1 MPKRSKEKD
10 FLINILIYGIGNIGS
25 KAIAFLLVPFYTYYI
40 TPEDFGTYDIYLG
53 FIFLLIPI
61 LTFDFRD
68 GVFRLLLETRNT
80 RKRTEIITNAY
91 RIIFRNLLIS
101 ILLAC
106 VVYLFYPF
114 QYFPEV
120 IGMLLVVSVNEVHVQ
135 IYRGLDRN
143 RYYVYTGIF
152 STLLTGLFS
161 ILLVAVLHWGVHG
174 IFWSFIISRVA
185 VLMGLEYKMPV
196 FRRYII
202 PKVKAPL
209 VRRELLSYSL
219 PLLPSVVCWWILS
232 FAGRLVVLHFLGSE
246 ANGIYAVASKLA
258 IILGTLALVIYQAW
272 QDTAIKQYHTPD
284 RDVFFSQIFN
294 NYIFYLAVVLVLSS
308 LGLKIFFS
316 WLIALQYADSFYY
329 IYPCF
334 LAEFFYAMAAFFDLG
349 YQCSKQ
355 TRRILPSIYVMTAL
369 NILLNIL
376 LVPRWELVGVVIA
389 SLVSYGLLFVY
400 RAYDTRRY
408 FHIVWKPS
416 AYLAFVILLVG
427 GGIYYCISSPW
438 LLWLFVCGFGV
449 VSFFYL
455 PEKIR
460 TRIKSTLGYE
470 KK

>member
-174 IFWSFIISRVA
+174 IFWSFII
-185 VLMGLEYKMPV
+185 
-196 FRRYII
+196 
-202 PKVKAPL
+202 APL

-272 QDTAIKQYHTPD
+272 QETAIKQYGSQD
-284 RDVFFSQIFN
+284 KNSFFSSVLYAQMYVFSAFVILVIFAIKW
-294 NYIFYLAVVLVLSS
+294 NYGWLVDENFQASAQYLFPMGISV
-308 LGLKIFFS
+308 IFFS
-316 WLIALQYADSFYY
+316 LTS
-329 IYPCF
+329 
-334 LAEFFYAMAAFFDLG
+334 FFDMG
-349 YQCSKQ
+349 YQCSKE
-355 TRRILPSIYVMTAL
+355 TARNLPGVILATAL
-369 NILLNIL
+369 NLLLNFLLIQRWAIWGIVASSIL
-376 LVPRWELVGVVIA
+376 TYLFLFLYRMVDSRRFFRVRIPYAGMIPLGGCLVAGIIYYGVSSIYLQILYVIFHQRPMNF
-389 SLVSYGLLFVY
+389 LKNFRLNLILEKLFV
-400 RAYDTRRY
+400 
-408 FHIVWKPS
+408 FHH
-416 AYLAFVILLVG
+416 
-427 GGIYYCISSPW
+427 
-438 LLWLFVCGFGV
+438 
-449 VSFFYL
+449 
-455 PEKIR
+455 
-460 TRIKSTLGYE
+460 TLDL
-470 KK
+470 